1 MRLFKKRREP
11 LEDFLWRESTEQPAE
26 DEAEEKLPPRAPNI
40 ICSQAPLFVFLRILL
55 GAFLG
60 FLLSLARQAFIM
72 FQQGGFA

>member
-1 MRLFKKRREP
+1 MRLLKKRRDP
-11 LEDFLWRESTEQPAE
+11 SEDFLRCESAEQPAKNK
-26 DEAEEKLPPRAPNI
+26 AKEKLPPRAPNI

-60 FLLSLARQAFIM
+60 FLLSLARQTFIM